1 VHGAPIYFD
10 FIPEINHQNFF
21 QRIFWVF
28 RVVGI
33 ILFSSIMKPKK
44 KGKKGVAKKVGGRKL
59 NFSLLSFF
67 PFSKVGILLK
77 EELFEFSQN
86 LK

>member
-1 VHGAPIYFD
+1 LGFSGCWNNI
-10 FIPEINHQNFF
+10 IFF
-21 QRIFWVF
+21 NNETE
-28 RVVGI
+28 
-33 ILFSSIMKPKK
+33 KK
-44 KGKKGVAKKVGGRKL
+44 REKGVAKKVGGRKL